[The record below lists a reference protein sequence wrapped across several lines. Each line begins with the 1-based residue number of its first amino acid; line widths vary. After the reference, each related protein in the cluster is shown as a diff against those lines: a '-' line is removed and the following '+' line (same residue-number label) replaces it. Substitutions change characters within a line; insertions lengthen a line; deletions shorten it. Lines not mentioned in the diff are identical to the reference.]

1 MNDVFKNKIKRLPK
15 VDLHCHLDGSLRI
28 KSIIDQARKD
38 NADIPSKQAKVLESI
53 IKIKGQESS
62 LENYLD
68 KFKITLCVMQTSNA
82 LERFAFELIEDVHK
96 ENVVYIEVRFSP
108 ILHINSGMKPEVSIE
123 SVYEGLKRGEKKYN
137 VKFGIIICGMR
148 NLSPEKSLK
157 LAKLAIEH
165 KKYGVVGFD
174 LAGPESYFPAKNHKK
189 AFELVKKNNLKC
201 TIHAGEAVG
210 PSSIYQAIYI
220 CGADRIGHGTRL
232 RENPKLLNIVKKKEI
247 PLEVCLTSNWQTNCV
262 NSLKKHPMNLYYEM
276 GLILSLNTDNRLISN
291 TTLTNEMILAN
302 NIFDFSL
309 GDFKNLTVMAMKSAF
324 IDEPIKQERVDL
336 ILNQYKKFSV

>member
-15 VDLHCHLDGSLRI
+15 VDLHCHLDGSLRT

-157 LAKLAIEH
+157 LAKLEIEH
-165 KKYGVVGFD
+165 KKYGV
-174 LAGPESYFPAKNHKK
+174 LALILQVLKAIFLQKTIKK
-189 AFELVKKNNLKC
+189 HLNLLKNNLKC
-201 TIHAGEAVG
+201 TIHEVKQWDLIYL
-210 PSSIYQAIYI
+210 SS
-220 CGADRIGHGTRL
+220 
-232 RENPKLLNIVKKKEI
+232 
-247 PLEVCLTSNWQTNCV
+247 
-262 NSLKKHPMNLYYEM
+262 NLY
-276 GLILSLNTDNRLISN
+276 LWCR
-291 TTLTNEMILAN
+291 
-302 NIFDFSL
+302 
-309 GDFKNLTVMAMKSAF
+309 
-324 IDEPIKQERVDL
+324 
-336 ILNQYKKFSV
+336 

>member
-15 VDLHCHLDGSLRI
+15 VDLHCHLDGSLRT

-148 NLSPEKSLK
+148 NLSPEKSL
-157 LAKLAIEH
+157 
-165 KKYGVVGFD
+165 
-174 LAGPESYFPAKNHKK
+174 
-189 AFELVKKNNLKC
+189 
-201 TIHAGEAVG
+201 
-210 PSSIYQAIYI
+210 
-220 CGADRIGHGTRL
+220 
-232 RENPKLLNIVKKKEI
+232 
-247 PLEVCLTSNWQTNCV
+247 
-262 NSLKKHPMNLYYEM
+262 
-276 GLILSLNTDNRLISN
+276 ISVPFFRR
-291 TTLTNEMILAN
+291 T
-302 NIFDFSL
+302 
-309 GDFKNLTVMAMKSAF
+309 G
-324 IDEPIKQERVDL
+324 
-336 ILNQYKKFSV
+336 